1 MVSIDVRGSRNQD
14 VEANLPAIIR
24 PLQRPNANG
33 FAQYLSSRIAG
44 SIDMDQFKTMQNRED
59 VMVRRIKEDLR
70 EIQGGFPK
78 PTVDHDRYLGPVH

>member
-1 MVSIDVRGSRNQD
+1 
-14 VEANLPAIIR
+14 
-24 PLQRPNANG
+24 
-33 FAQYLSSRIAG
+33 
-44 SIDMDQFKTMQNRED
+44 MDQFKTMQNRED